1 MHLLIKIVE
10 DDTNTNV
17 LQNYY
22 SSYKKKFETDSGID
36 LITPQTYTINPHQTV
51 QINLGICCQPVSES
65 PQGYYLYPR
74 SSIAKTTLRLA
85 NSVGII
91 DCTYT
96 GPILATVDNIGET
109 VQIVEKGTKLFQI
122 CTPDLKPFTFELV
135 DQLTQTARGCGA
147 YGSTN

>member
-1 MHLLIKIVE
+1 MHLLIKIVD
-10 DDTNTNV
+10 DDTDI
-17 LQNYY
+17 LQKYY

-51 QINLGICCQPVSES
+51 QINLGICCQPVSEY

-74 SSIAKTTLRLA
+74 SSIAKTNLRLA

-91 DCTYT
+91 DFLYRGT
-96 GPILATVDNIGET
+96 ILATVDNIGDT

-122 CTPDLKPFTFELV
+122 CTPDLRPFTFELV
-135 DQLTQTARGCGA
+135 DLLDQTERGCGA